1 MQANRMTG
9 LFLAG
14 VLSVPLAGAG
24 AWAQTTEVAY
34 GAAPRADYVVFL
46 DNDARLSPV
55 AGDTVKRAAE
65 AARSARRVQ
74 VIGRA
79 DYAQTVKD
87 RLLQDGVPA
96 QAIVVTPRAT
106 QPLAPAP
113 GMLDPTARRV
123 EITF

>member
-1 MQANRMTG
+1 MQNNRMAG

-14 VLSVPLAGAG
+14 LLSVPLAGSG
-24 AWAQTTEVAY
+24 AWAQSTEVAY

-46 DNDARLSPV
+46 DNDARLSAV
-55 AGDTVKRAAE
+55 AGDTIKQAAQS
-65 AARSARRVQ
+65 ARSARRVQ

-79 DYAQTVKD
+79 DYAEAVKD
-87 RLLQDGVPA
+87 KLLQDGVSA
-96 QAIVVTPRAT
+96 QAIVVTPMAA

-113 GMLDPTARRV
+113 DMADPMARRV